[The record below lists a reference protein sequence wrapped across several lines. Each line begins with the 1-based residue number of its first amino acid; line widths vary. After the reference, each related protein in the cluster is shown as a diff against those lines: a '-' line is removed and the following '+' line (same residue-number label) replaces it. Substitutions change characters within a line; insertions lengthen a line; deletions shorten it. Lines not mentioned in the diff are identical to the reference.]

1 MKTYLVTGVAG
12 FIPSAIARR
21 LIKDGHTVIGIDNF
35 ATGYKSNI
43 PPEVKFFEIDVSEA
57 AQLEQL
63 NDFKIDAVFHL
74 AAQSSGEISF
84 YDPPKDLR
92 SNALGTL
99 NMLEYARKQ
108 KIGRFLYASS
118 MAVYGDTPDT
128 PILITENAHPKS
140 YYGISKLAGEYYVD
154 AFSDRMNTT
163 SFRMF
168 NVYGPGQDMENI
180 RQGMASIYLYYF
192 MKGEPITVKGSKD
205 RSRDFIYIDDVAAA
219 WAGAVEEPKTFG
231 KKYNLGSGRKTT
243 VEELLRLMA
252 KIWGEPNHPITYA
265 EGTPKDIFCSY
276 ADINELLRDLKWKP
290 EVNLEKGLELFITWV
305 KQKQAA
311 SSKTL

>member
-1 MKTYLVTGVAG
+1 MKTYLITGVAG
-12 FIPSAIARR
+12 FIPSAIARK
-21 LIKDGHTVIGIDNF
+21 LLGAGHRVVGIDNF

-43 PPEVKFFEIDVSEA
+43 PPEVTFFEADVSHA
-57 AQLEQL
+57 SQLKVL
-63 NDFKIDAVFHL
+63 DDFTFDAVFHL

-84 YDPPKDLR
+84 YDPPKDLL

-99 NMLEYARKQ
+99 NMLEYAKER

-128 PILITENAHPKS
+128 PISIEQYPHPKS

-154 AFSDRMNTT
+154 AFSDRMHTT

-192 MKGEPITVKGSKD
+192 MKRQPIVVKGSKD
-205 RSRDFIYIDDVAAA
+205 RSRDFIYIDDVASA
-219 WAGAVEEPKTFG
+219 WCKAVDEPNTFG
-231 KKYNLGSGRKTT
+231 KKYNLGSGKKTT
-243 VEELLRLMA
+243 VEELLRVIA
-252 KIWGEPNHPITYA
+252 KQWGDPNHPITYT

-276 ADINELLRDLKWKP
+276 ANIDNLVADLKWKP
-290 EVNLEKGLELFITWV
+290 ETDLEKGLRAFIAWV
-305 KQKQAA
+305 KQK
-311 SSKTL
+311 KTK